1 MNLKII
7 IKYILLVL
15 WMTLIFW
22 FSNQSGVDSSETS
35 GSIVMMI
42 VSFLEKISGLTIND
56 SVISIMCFMIR
67 KLAHFTL
74 YFILGLISI
83 LILNEYNLSI
93 KHKII
98 YATMFC
104 LIYACSDEIHQLFV
118 SNRNGSLLDVG
129 IDMLGVIFPI
139 FIFSNNR
146 KTK

>member
-1 MNLKII
+1 MKKI

-15 WMTLIFW
+15 WMSLIFW

-56 SVISIMCFMIR
+56 SVISIMCFLIR

-118 SNRNGSLLDVG
+118 PNREGKLLDVG
-129 IDMLGVIFPI
+129 IDMLGGFLSI
-139 FIFSNNR
+139 FIFRND
-146 KTK
+146 KKAK

>member
-1 MNLKII
+1 MKKIF
-7 IKYILLVL
+7 KYILLVL
-15 WMTLIFW
+15 WMSLIFW
-22 FSNQSGVDSSETS
+22 FSNQSGADSSEAS

-42 VSFLEKISGLTIND
+42 ISFLEKISGLTFND

-67 KLAHFTL
+67 KLAHLTL
-74 YFILGLISI
+74 YFVLGL
-83 LILNEYNLSI
+83 LLMLVLNEYNLSI

-129 IDMLGVIFPI
+129 IDMLGVSFPI

>member
-1 MNLKII
+1 MKKI

-15 WMTLIFW
+15 WMSLIFW
-22 FSNQSGVDSSETS
+22 LSNQSGVDSSETS

-129 IDMLGVIFPI
+129 IDMLGVSFPI

>member
-1 MNLKII
+1 MKKI

-15 WMTLIFW
+15 WMSLIFW